1 MMARIRCHRMRMH
14 CLQLVIDCFV
24 QVTCQVGLVDLPSSL
39 AERAALPSSVPEEVV
54 HHLPSSLAER
64 VAPRPS
70 SVPEVVVRHLSSWL
84 ASSQLRRLPET
95 EVHRLRSSLA
105 ETVAHRLLRSH
116 QLPLNWSLLHVN
128 NRHAN
133 IS

>member
-1 MMARIRCHRMRMH
+1 
-14 CLQLVIDCFV
+14 LE
-24 QVTCQVGLVDLPSSL
+24 DLPSSL
-39 AERAALPSSVPEEVV
+39 AERAALPSSVPEE
-54 HHLPSSLAER
+54 
-64 VAPRPS
+64 
-70 SVPEVVVRHLSSWL
+70 VVRHLSSWL

-95 EVHRLRSSLA
+95 EVHRLRSSLVETAAHRLPSFPEAEVRRLRSSLVETAARRLPSFPEAEVRRLRSSLA
-105 ETVAHRLLRSH
+105 ETVARRLLSSH